1 MAGLLPP
8 DDELPREV
16 KEEEHDQEFI
26 ITDLFLEEV
35 GIQDIFGM
43 LTKSANT
50 SEYQSYSRLV
60 SLPLP

>member
-16 KEEEHDQEFI
+16 KEEEHDQESI
-26 ITDLFLEEV
+26 ITDLFLEEA
-35 GIQDIFGM
+35 GIQDISGI